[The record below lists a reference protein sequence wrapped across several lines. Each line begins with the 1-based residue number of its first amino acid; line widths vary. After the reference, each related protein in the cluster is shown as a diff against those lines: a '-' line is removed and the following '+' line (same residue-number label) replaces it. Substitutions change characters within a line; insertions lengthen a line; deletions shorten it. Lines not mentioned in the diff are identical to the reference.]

1 MLASLLAGGVPNA
14 NAQNV
19 SVSALAFN
27 STDDGLSIA
36 GMFFAKLD
44 MMHAKHMSGKAEKV
58 RLRPSS
64 QCTCIIFMFSFAP
77 LQAGSLCLFSQK
89 QTGCRF
95 SWSQNP

>member
-58 RLRPSS
+58 CLQPSS
-64 QCTCIIFMFSFAP
+64 QCTCILLMFSFAP
-77 LQAGSLCLFSQK
+77 LQARFLCLLAQK
-89 QTGCRF
+89 QTCYRL
-95 SWSQNP
+95 SWSKYP